1 MKKLFT
7 LLLSCMVVFGLSAC
21 TNNNKDTGQSNS
33 TKQTDTTTQ
42 TDTPTQTEESIDE
55 AFYKDLKT
63 ALEERWKIEDNN
75 AKLTTE
81 IYTRYVDTELKYLSK
96 YEHAED
102 SFKNH
107 EIGDA
112 AEDYVEAL
120 VEGKQMAYLID
131 KDYTKWQH
139 EYEDEV
145 FEEST
150 EAIYKLNTIKKVTFE
165 NEENQKKFDSLVKH
179 GEEYSKRDD

>member
-33 TKQTDTTTQ
+33 TKQTDT
-42 TDTPTQTEESIDE
+42 PTQTKESIDD
-55 AFYKDLKT
+55 AFYKDLKK
-63 ALEERWKIEDNN
+63 ALEARWEIEEND
-75 AKLTTE
+75 AEVTTE

-112 AEDYVEAL
+112 AEDYVDAL
-120 VEGKQMAYLID
+120 LDGKKMAYLID
-131 KDYTKWQH
+131 KDYTTWH
-139 EYEDEV
+139 REHDEDV
-145 FEEST
+145 FEDT
-150 EAIYKLNTIKKVTFE
+150 AEALYKLNNIKKITFE
-165 NEENQKKFDSLVKH
+165 NEENQKKFDRLVKY